1 MQHFEHFGDVI
12 GMRHAGADM
21 LRGANDA
28 GIGRVD
34 VEIARAW
41 QLAADIGALEEMD
54 IVAMIDDARAIIEI
68 DNGRFTIFAGQ
79 RLNDVHS
86 GASGAVINIFAPRIH
101 VIARV
106 LRIKREAAGSFG
118 DGVFHQRTREAH
130 ATVRAHHRAD
140 LGHVFNRGGN
150 GVGKADLLQH
160 IEDFVVDFLHVF
172 WREDLVFATG
182 HTGPDRPVLI
192 GELGGARL
200 AAGIASTTAARILH
214 CRIICLGGHSGRA
227 PLKIVGKIKTCWTP
241 NRQEIAFHQ
250 QMNLIHIMRE
260 QSSISRPDPKPLSL
274 PPLTA
279 LRAFE
284 AAARH
289 ESFRSAAEELNITQ
303 SAVSHQIAH
312 LEKWLGKDLFRRTGR
327 KVELTDAGRLYF
339 PYLREAFE
347 KIDAGTQLVSRP
359 AQQELTVQ
367 LYVTVAA
374 RWMMGRLSALQ
385 LSCPDLLVRFNA
397 SQMDWEFDPRHA
409 DVGIISTTE
418 PNRQGFSYTPLFE
431 ARLIAVCSP
440 KLLEQS
446 PPIVEPG
453 DVVRHTLLQVY
464 TAQHDWDVWLGAAG
478 LAVLNEGATIRFDS
492 YLLALEAAM
501 DGQGIA
507 IVPDFLARQ
516 DLTSGRLVQPVLQS
530 VPQPARWYL
539 VSRKDRTDEPA
550 ISRFRFWLL
559 GEVAEMQQR

>member
-1 MQHFEHFGDVI
+1 
-12 GMRHAGADM
+12 
-21 LRGANDA
+21 
-28 GIGRVD
+28 
-34 VEIARAW
+34 
-41 QLAADIGALEEMD
+41 
-54 IVAMIDDARAIIEI
+54 
-68 DNGRFTIFAGQ
+68 
-79 RLNDVHS
+79 
-86 GASGAVINIFAPRIH
+86 
-101 VIARV
+101 
-106 LRIKREAAGSFG
+106 
-118 DGVFHQRTREAH
+118 
-130 ATVRAHHRAD
+130 
-140 LGHVFNRGGN
+140 
-150 GVGKADLLQH
+150 
-160 IEDFVVDFLHVF
+160 
-172 WREDLVFATG
+172 
-182 HTGPDRPVLI
+182 
-192 GELGGARL
+192 
-200 AAGIASTTAARILH
+200 
-214 CRIICLGGHSGRA
+214 
-227 PLKIVGKIKTCWTP
+227 
-241 NRQEIAFHQ
+241 
-250 QMNLIHIMRE
+250 MNLIHIMRE
-260 QSSISRPDPKPLSL
+260 TLPSKWLDPKPLSL

-289 ESFRSAAEELNITQ
+289 ESFRLAAEELNITQ

-327 KVELTDAGRLYF
+327 KVELTEAGRLYF

-367 LYVTVAA
+367 LYVTVAS
-374 RWMMGRLSALQ
+374 RWMMGRLHALQ
-385 LSCPDLLVRFNA
+385 QACPDLLVRFNA

-440 KLLEQS
+440 KLLAQNS
-446 PPIVEPG
+446 PIVEPA
-453 DVVRHTLLQVY
+453 DIVRHTLLQVY

-478 LAVLNEGATIRFDS
+478 LSGLNDGATIRFDS

-516 DLTSGRLVQPVLQS
+516 DLASGRLVQPVAQS

-550 ISRFRFWLL
+550 IARFRFWLL